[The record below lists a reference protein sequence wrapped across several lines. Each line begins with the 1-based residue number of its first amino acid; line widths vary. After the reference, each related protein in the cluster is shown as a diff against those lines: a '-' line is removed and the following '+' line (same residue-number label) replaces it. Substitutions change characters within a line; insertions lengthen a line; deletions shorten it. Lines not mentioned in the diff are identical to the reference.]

1 MQISQ
6 ISMGIAVKGMVTRV
20 GAMRILN
27 GSSGMVLQ
35 TKMEFSKLVSTV
47 HNAAVELMVL
57 QTSTMCSLIQQTENL
72 SMEIYLKNKFHFHTS
87 CTYLKQC

>member
-57 QTSTMCSLIQQTENL
+57 KTSTMCSLIQQTENL
-72 SMEIYLKNKFHFHTS
+72 SMEIYLKNKFHFDTS

>member
-6 ISMGIAVKGMVTRV
+6 IRMGIAVKYMVNTV
-20 GAMRILN
+20 GAISILN
-27 GSSGMVLQ
+27 GESGSVLQ

-57 QTSTMCSLIQQTENL
+57 KTSTMCSPIQKTENL
-72 SMEIYLKNKFHFHTS
+72 SMEIYLKNKFHFYTF